1 MSACLLGA
9 AGHFRKESHCKDS
22 STRRSPER
30 NQTTASPETG
40 TGEYGLS
47 VSDKKSSFFHIPYLT
62 GGMY

>member
-47 VSDKKSSFFHIPYLT
+47 VSDKKSSLFNVHNFM